1 MGDVG
6 ILKDVILSR
15 VEPCDHCFLIME
27 HEGQEY
33 VGTLLFEETLFC
45 REIYRLLVEHCG
57 DPIEKIADMDLESYF
72 LPSRA

>member
-15 VEPCDHCFLIME
+15 VEPYDHCFLIME

-33 VGTLLFEETLFC
+33 VGTLLFEDPLFC
-45 REIYRLLVEHCG
+45 REIYKLLVEHCG
-57 DPIEKIADMDLESYF
+57 KPIQQIADMDLNPRS
-72 LPSRA
+72 LPSSA